1 MKHKFTAAVIAA
13 TSIVLLSCS
22 WFKTKKQENSNPLI
36 GQWKL
41 DSMTVGKDTSG
52 AFMVALLVSDEQTV
66 LDFRKD
72 TFLTITGDDRDTSFY
87 KWNEKEM
94 QVIPTDTSQGN
105 FQYAR
110 LNDTTVTLTS
120 RDSTVF
126 FLQKR

>member
-1 MKHKFTAAVIAA
+1 MKHKFATAILAA
-13 TSIVLLSCS
+13 TSIVMISCN
-22 WFKTKKQENSNPLI
+22 WFKTKRHENSNPLI
-36 GQWKL
+36 GQWRL

-52 AFMVALLVSDEQTV
+52 AFLAALLVSGDQSVIDFKTDTIVTV
-66 LDFRKD
+66 
-72 TFLTITGDDRDTSFY
+72 TGSDRDTSFY

-94 QVIPTDTSQGN
+94 QVIPTDTTEGN